1 MRSDHISSLC
11 YCGMAVTQAGA
22 HPSII
27 YPCNDKQPVSTSTCH
42 LPHSNQGPTPAN
54 NKWNQS
60 KNRCT
65 IPSMSPNP
73 PLYMLKKAP
82 RFIPGLG
89 TLTLLAVGGF
99 VVGRSSVKD
108 SNVSTAEPAQ
118 RTPWP
123 PPLNDALDD
132 DIRPYVRSR
141 FQTREVSHRGRQS
154 ECTDRDWVCVLVLFF
169 FSGCGVSSRLS
180 V

>member
-1 MRSDHISSLC
+1 
-11 YCGMAVTQAGA
+11 
-22 HPSII
+22 
-27 YPCNDKQPVSTSTCH
+27 
-42 LPHSNQGPTPAN
+42 
-54 NKWNQS
+54 
-60 KNRCT
+60 
-65 IPSMSPNP
+65 MSPNP

-141 FQTREVSHRGRQS
+141 FQTSEVSHRGRQS
-154 ECTDRDWVCVLVLFF
+154 ECTDRDWVTFSDPSGTAAVYELHRLVRADGTNDCMRRIWLTTTNRHTEPLYLTRREVGLFNGPVQKF
-169 FSGCGVSSRLS
+169 EAQTCKKKDDDGR
-180 V
+180 